1 VTYILGIPT
10 AASSRALTTYPDVL
24 YSLLPAVVE
33 TPVVLEVAALAAVL
47 ETPVVLAV
55 AAVAAD
61 AAVAE
66 PPVVLAVVPVV
77 AANGTPGID
86 FEPPSPLPQQ

>member
-10 AASSRALTTYPDVL
+10 AASSRTLTSYPDVV
-24 YSLLPAVVE
+24 YSLPPAVVE
-33 TPVVLEVAALAAVL
+33 TPVFLV
-47 ETPVVLAV
+47 V

-86 FEPPSPLPQQ
+86 FEPPSPLPEQ